1 MSYALILEVCMSK
14 KIILASV
21 SPRRK
26 QLLEQIG
33 FVFDVIPSDVD
44 EDNLIHHDPL
54 KNIEALALHKAQDV
68 VKKVQEGIVIAADT
82 QILINEEA
90 IGKPVDRADALNML
104 SMMSGMTHKVITG
117 VAILDAQTGQKETWV
132 ETTLVTFC
140 ELSLDEINTYLDS
153 NEYEGKA
160 GAYGIQGKAAV
171 FVEKIDGCYFNVVGL
186 PLSKLMQKLRGFSK

>member
-1 MSYALILEVCMSK
+1 MSK
-14 KIILASV
+14 KIILASN

-44 EDNLIHHDPL
+44 EDNVIHHDQL

-68 VKKVQEGIVIAADT
+68 VKKVQEGIIIAADT
-82 QILINEEA
+82 QILINGEA
-90 IGKPVDRADALNML
+90 IGKPADRADALNML
-104 SMMSGMTHKVITG
+104 SMMSGKTHKVITG

-153 NEYEGKA
+153 SEYEGKA

-186 PLSKLMQKLRGFSK
+186 PLSKLMQKLRRFSK

>member
-1 MSYALILEVCMSK
+1 MSK

-54 KNIEALALHKAQDV
+54 KNIEALALHKAQDA

-104 SMMSGMTHKVITG
+104 SMMSGKTHKVITG
-117 VAILDAQTGQKETWV
+117 VAILATNTASGIFESIRAGNRKKDSLEQTVDKLEEQKPEEPKV
-132 ETTLVTFC
+132 ES
-140 ELSLDEINTYLDS
+140 ES
-153 NEYEGKA
+153 N
-160 GAYGIQGKAAV
+160 
-171 FVEKIDGCYFNVVGL
+171 L
-186 PLSKLMQKLRGFSK
+186 